1 MDRRPPETNHHM
13 TLAPP
18 PADALTRERI
28 GDWIDS
34 ARIQR
39 FIIAVIVANAVT
51 LGLETSSRVMDA
63 AGGLIVA
70 LDRVFLAIFVL
81 EIGLKLYA
89 RGRRFFTDPWNVF
102 DFVIVAVSL
111 VPGSGPLSVLR
122 TLRVLRVLRLV
133 SAVPRLRFIV
143 ESLLAAIPGIGAIAA
158 LLALIFYV
166 FSVMATSLFA
176 ATFPEWFG
184 TIGRSLYSLF
194 QIMTLESW
202 SMGIVRPV
210 MEVHPWAWAF
220 FVTFILLSTFTMV
233 NLFVAVIVDTM
244 QAMHEREVVTATEA
258 PTEAEILVELRE
270 VRDRLDGLT
279 RRLGRSADDGDTLV
293 ER

>member
-1 MDRRPPETNHHM
+1 M
-13 TLAPP
+13 TLAP
-18 PADALTRERI
+18 PADALTRERVS
-28 GDWIDS
+28 DWIES

-39 FIIAVIVANAVT
+39 LIIAVIIANAFT
-51 LGLETSSRVMDA
+51 LGLETSARAMDA

-70 LDRVFLAIFVL
+70 LDRLFLAVFVVEL
-81 EIGLKLYA
+81 ALKIYA
-89 RGRRFFTDPWNVF
+89 RGRRFFADPWNVF
-102 DFVIVAVSL
+102 DFVIVAVAL

-143 ESLLAAIPGIGAIAA
+143 EALLAAIPGIGAIAA
-158 LLALIFYV
+158 LLALILYV

-244 QAMHEREVVTATEA
+244 QAMHQREVVTATQA
-258 PTEAEILVELRE
+258 PTDAEILVELQE
-270 VRDRLDGLT
+270 VRGRLDDLT
-279 RRLGRSADDGDTLV
+279 RRLGAPADGDVLV

>member
-1 MDRRPPETNHHM
+1 M
-13 TLAPP
+13 TLVPTLSDP
-18 PADALTRERI
+18 STRARL
-28 GDWIDS
+28 GDWVES
-34 ARIQR
+34 TRIQR
-39 FIIAVIVANAVT
+39 LVIAVIVANAVT
-51 LGLETSSRVMDA
+51 LGLETSRTAMDL
-63 AGGLIVA
+63 AGGLLGA
-70 LDRVFLAIFVL
+70 LDTAFLTVFVI

-89 RGRRFFTDPWNVF
+89 RGWRFFTDPWNVF
-102 DFVIVAVSL
+102 DFVVVAVAL
-111 VPGSGPLSVLR
+111 VPGSGPLAVLR

-133 SAVPRLRFIV
+133 SVVPRLRFIV
-143 ESLLAAIPGIGAIAA
+143 EALLAAIPGIGAIAA

-166 FSVMATSLFA
+166 FSVMATTLFA

-184 TIGRSLYSLF
+184 SIGRSLYSLF

-244 QAMHEREVVTATEA
+244 QALHEREVVAATEA

-270 VRDRLDGLT
+270 VRERLEDLT
-279 RRLGRSADDGDTLV
+279 ARLGSPDAAGGA

>member
-1 MDRRPPETNHHM
+1 V
-13 TLAPP
+13 TLTP
-18 PADALTRERI
+18 ALTDPSTRARV
-28 GDWIDS
+28 GDWVES
-34 ARIQR
+34 SPIQR
-39 FIIAVIVANAVT
+39 IIIAVIVANAVT
-51 LGLETSSRVMDA
+51 LGLETSRTAMEL
-63 AGGLIVA
+63 AGGLLTT
-70 LDRVFLAIFVL
+70 LDTTFLTLFVI

-89 RGRRFFTDPWNVF
+89 RGWRFFTDPWNVF
-102 DFVIVAVSL
+102 DFVIVGIAL
-111 VPGSGPLSVLR
+111 VPGSGPLAVLR

-133 SAVPRLRFIV
+133 SVVPRLRFIV
-143 ESLLAAIPGIGAIAA
+143 EALLAAIPGIGAIAA

-166 FSVMATSLFA
+166 FSVMATTLFA

-184 TIGRSLYSLF
+184 SIGRSLFSLF

-244 QAMHEREVVTATEA
+244 QALHEREVVAATEQ

-270 VRDRLDGLT
+270 VRERLDTLT
-279 RRLGRSADDGDTLV
+279 TRLGASAHLTDA

>member
-1 MDRRPPETNHHM
+1 M

-18 PADALTRERI
+18 TSDALTRERV
-28 GDWIDS
+28 GDWIES

-39 FIIAVIVANAVT
+39 LIIAVIVANAVT

-70 LDRVFLAIFVL
+70 LDRVFLAIFVVEL
-81 EIGLKLYA
+81 GLKIYA
-89 RGRRFFTDPWNVF
+89 RGLRFFTDPWNVF
-102 DFVIVAVSL
+102 DFVIVAVAL

-143 ESLLAAIPGIGAIAA
+143 EALLAAIPGIGAIAA

-244 QAMHEREVVTATEA
+244 QSMHQREVVTATEA

-270 VRDRLDGLT
+270 VRGRLDVLT
-279 RRLGRSADDGDTLV
+279 RRLGAPADGDVRV